1 MTLSDRIE
9 KLKIRIAKQ
18 EEKLCGFTGKS
29 RQNLKFRISLKR
41 RLLKRLETLNDR
53 ELDK

>member
-18 EEKLCGFTGKS
+18 EEKLCGFTGKA
-29 RQNLKFRISLKR
+29 RQNLKWRISNKR
-41 RLLKRLETLNDR
+41 GLLKKLEKLNSWGI
-53 ELDK
+53 K